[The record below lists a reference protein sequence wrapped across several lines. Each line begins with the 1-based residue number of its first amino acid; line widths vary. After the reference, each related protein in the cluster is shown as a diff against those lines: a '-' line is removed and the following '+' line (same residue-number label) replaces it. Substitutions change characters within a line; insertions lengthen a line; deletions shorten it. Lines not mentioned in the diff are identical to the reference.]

1 MNIPEDLKYTESH
14 EWVRAEGDLV
24 RMGITDHAQAEL
36 QDITYIELPEMG
48 DKFGQGEPFGIIE
61 SVKAAVDLNLPVGGE
76 VVEVNAALT
85 EELDTISND
94 PYGDGWMLVLRP
106 SDPAELEA
114 LMDAAAYA
122 RHIEEEG

>member
-1 MNIPEDLKYTESH
+1 MNIPEDLKYTASH

-36 QDITYIELPEMG
+36 QDITYIELPEVG
-48 DKFGQGEPFGIIE
+48 DEFGQGKPFGIIE

-76 VVEVNAALT
+76 VVEVNAALA

-94 PYGDGWMLVLRP
+94 PYGDGWMLVLQP
-106 SDPAELEA
+106 SDPAELKA

-122 RHIEEEG
+122 RHVEEEG